1 MKKYIIILAFISLI
15 FTGCS
20 KNLWQD
26 MSFTQASSIFF
37 QDSVL
42 SHDFL
47 SYLWFTWNKTIDLFV
62 DVFWENKD
70 FKLDSEIELSGMV
83 VYDNP
88 TSQTTTYT
96 DINFLDKHKNRQN
109 YISWVMS
116 NKIIDQKLY
125 SILDNFYLNIGSG
138 NYQTDLFRMIAQ
150 NLQWERIESKLNTDQ
165 VQKLKDISFIF
176 NIISSGSLFNYTET
190 TTYDGLL
197 AYKIQLNSN
206 SRDMIFN
213 QTKIQINNFDCL
225 LVVRSNSRVE
235 LKLQQVEFK
244 ARDNQNSIKIKW
256 SISHDSIYLTMTP
269 SNKPQEQLKLWL
281 EQHKKYLNL
290 SIENLLY
297 LQKMTSLNLKLNPKI
312 NRTTTIIQLNW
323 VFSISPLIVYWSDL
337 EKNIEIN
344 INGQYYFSDIKDTD
358 KINISKPESFV
369 LGSQILWDSYSLETL
384 ISQ

>member
-138 NYQTDLFRMIAQ
+138 NYQTDLFKMIAQ

-213 QTKIQINNFDCL
+213 QTKIQTNNFDCL
-225 LVVRSNSRVE
+225 LVVHSNSRVE

>member
-138 NYQTDLFRMIAQ
+138 NYQTDLFKMIAQ

-225 LVVRSNSRVE
+225 LVVHSNSRVE